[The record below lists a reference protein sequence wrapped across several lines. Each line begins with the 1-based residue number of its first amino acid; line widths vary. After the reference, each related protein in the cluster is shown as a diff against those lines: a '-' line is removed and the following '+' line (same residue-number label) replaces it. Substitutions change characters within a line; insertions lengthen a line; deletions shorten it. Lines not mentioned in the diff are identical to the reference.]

1 MVVRPKVD
9 VKNPAAKIFGIV
21 MKKKKFAAGFFT
33 STLGRTTILSDT

>member
-21 MKKKKFAAGFFT
+21 MKKKGFPV
-33 STLGRTTILSDT
+33 LVL